1 MPRGAKLT
9 DQLCWKCQR
18 ATGNKDLQC
27 PWFRDFTPVKGW
39 TAEPTNIRNVRMKEY
54 DGQPVD
60 ERTENIATFA
70 IFDCPMFLK
79 DKRKRRPTVLEVR
92 NND

>member
-9 DQLCWKCQR
+9 DQLCWRCQR

-27 PWFRDFTPVKGW
+27 PWFRDFTPIKGW
-39 TAEPTNIRNVRMKEY
+39 TAKPCYIRNVRMKEY

-79 DKRKRRPTVLEVR
+79 DKRKRRPIVLGVT

>member
-27 PWFRDFTPVKGW
+27 LWFRDFTPVKGW
-39 TAEPTNIRNVRMKEY
+39 TAEPTNIRNVRTKEY

-60 ERTENIATFA
+60 ERTENIETFA

-79 DKRKRRPTVLEVR
+79 DKRKRRPIVLEVR

>member
-39 TAEPTNIRNVRMKEY
+39 TAEPTNIRNVRTKEY

-60 ERTENIATFA
+60 ERTENIETFA

-79 DKRKRRPTVLEVR
+79 DKRKRRSIVLEVT

>member
-1 MPRGAKLT
+1 MPSGAKLT
-9 DQLCWKCQR
+9 DQLCCKCQR

-39 TAEPTNIRNVRMKEY
+39 TAEPTNIRNVKMKEY

-79 DKRKRRPTVLEVR
+79 DKRKRRPIVLGVS

>member
-27 PWFRDFTPVKGW
+27 PWFRDFTPIKGW
-39 TAEPTNIRNVRMKEY
+39 IAEPTNIRNVRMKEY

-60 ERTENIATFA
+60 ERTENIETFA

-79 DKRKRRPTVLEVR
+79 DKRKRRPVVLEVR
-92 NND
+92 SND

>member
-27 PWFRDFTPVKGW
+27 PWFRDFTPIKGW
-39 TAEPTNIRNVRMKEY
+39 TAEPTNIRNVRIQEY
-54 DGQPVD
+54 DGQPGE

-79 DKRKRRPTVLEVR
+79 DKRKRRPIVLGVS

>member
-60 ERTENIATFA
+60 ERTENIETFA

-79 DKRKRRPTVLEVR
+79 DKRKRRSIVLEVR

>member
-18 ATGNKDLQC
+18 ATGNKDLEC

-39 TAEPTNIRNVRMKEY
+39 TAKPCYIRNVRMKEY

-60 ERTENIATFA
+60 ERTENIETFA

-79 DKRKRRPTVLEVR
+79 DKRKRRPIVLEVT

>member
-39 TAEPTNIRNVRMKEY
+39 IAEPTNIRNVRMKEY

-60 ERTENIATFA
+60 ERTENIETFV

-79 DKRKRRPTVLEVR
+79 DKRKRRPIVLEVT

>member
-9 DQLCWKCQR
+9 DQLCWRCQR

-39 TAEPTNIRNVRMKEY
+39 TAKPCYIRNVRMKEY

-79 DKRKRRPTVLEVR
+79 DKRKRRPTVLGVS

>member
-1 MPRGAKLT
+1 MPRGVKLT

-27 PWFRDFTPVKGW
+27 PWFRDFTPIKGW
-39 TAEPTNIRNVRMKEY
+39 TAKPCYIRNVRMKEY

-79 DKRKRRPTVLEVR
+79 DKRKRRPIVLGVS

>member
-18 ATGNKDLQC
+18 ATGNKNLQC
-27 PWFRDFTPVKGW
+27 PWFRDFTPIKGW
-39 TAEPTNIRNVRMKEY
+39 TAEPTNIRNVRVKEY
-54 DGQPVD
+54 DGQPVE
-60 ERTENIATFA
+60 ERTENIETFA

-79 DKRKRRPTVLEVR
+79 DKRKRRPILLEVR

>member
-9 DQLCWKCQR
+9 GQLCWKCQR

-39 TAEPTNIRNVRMKEY
+39 IAEPTNIRNVRMKEY
-54 DGQPVD
+54 VGQPVD
-60 ERTENIATFA
+60 ERTENIETFA

-79 DKRKRRPTVLEVR
+79 DKRKRRPIVLGVS

>member
-1 MPRGAKLT
+1 MPRRAKLT

-27 PWFRDFTPVKGW
+27 SWFRDFTPIKGW
-39 TAEPTNIRNVRMKEY
+39 IAEPTNIRNVRMKEY

-60 ERTENIATFA
+60 ERTENIETFA

-79 DKRKRRPTVLEVR
+79 DKRKRRPIVLGVS

>member
-39 TAEPTNIRNVRMKEY
+39 TAKPTNIRNVRMKEY

-60 ERTENIATFA
+60 ERTENIETFA

-79 DKRKRRPTVLEVR
+79 DKRKRRPIVSEVR

>member
-1 MPRGAKLT
+1 MPRGDKLT

-39 TAEPTNIRNVRMKEY
+39 TAKPCYIRNVRMKEY
-54 DGQPVD
+54 DGQPVE
-60 ERTENIATFA
+60 ERTENIATFE
-70 IFDCPMFLK
+70 IFACPMFLK
-79 DKRKRRPTVLEVR
+79 DKRKRRPIVLGVS

>member
-9 DQLCWKCQR
+9 DQLCWRCQR

-27 PWFRDFTPVKGW
+27 PWFRDFTPIKGW

-60 ERTENIATFA
+60 ERTENIETFA

-79 DKRKRRPTVLEVR
+79 DKRKRRPIVLGVSD
-92 NND
+92 ND

>member
-39 TAEPTNIRNVRMKEY
+39 VAKPCYIRNVRMKEY
-54 DGQPVD
+54 DGQPVE
-60 ERTENIATFA
+60 ERTENIETFA

-79 DKRKRRPTVLEVR
+79 DKRKRRPIVLEVR

>member
-1 MPRGAKLT
+1 MPRGAKVT

-27 PWFRDFTPVKGW
+27 PWFRDFAPVKGW
-39 TAEPTNIRNVRMKEY
+39 IAEPTNIRNVRMKEY
-54 DGQPVD
+54 DGQPVE
-60 ERTENIATFA
+60 ERTENIETFA

-79 DKRKRRPTVLEVR
+79 DKRKRRPIVLEVR

>member
-27 PWFRDFTPVKGW
+27 PWLRDFTPVKGW
-39 TAEPTNIRNVRMKEY
+39 IAEPTNIRNVRMKEY

-79 DKRKRRPTVLEVR
+79 DKRKRRTIILGVS

>member
-1 MPRGAKLT
+1 MPRGAKVT

-60 ERTENIATFA
+60 ERTENIETFA

-79 DKRKRRPTVLEVR
+79 DKRKRRPVVLEVR
-92 NND
+92 SND

>member
-27 PWFRDFTPVKGW
+27 PWFRDFTPIKGW
-39 TAEPTNIRNVRMKEY
+39 IAEPTNIRNVRMKEY

-79 DKRKRRPTVLEVR
+79 DKRKRRPIVLEVT

>member
-9 DQLCWKCQR
+9 DQLCWRCQR

-27 PWFRDFTPVKGW
+27 PWFRDFTPVEGW
-39 TAEPTNIRNVRMKEY
+39 IAEPTNIRNVRMKEY

-60 ERTENIATFA
+60 ERTENIETFA

-79 DKRKRRPTVLEVR
+79 DKRKRRPIVSEVR